1 MNFSPY
7 QAQGQGAAPTQNY
20 IDPIRVSYNNRG
32 EQALVEANSKLHG
45 VVMHGVNAYIQQ
57 RNVAEVM
64 EANNFYNRRMSEEME
79 RLSQKK
85 EGAALN
91 IVEEYDAASQKV
103 RDQVNKKYRK
113 YLFGEQGKALVNTIE
128 RDDIA
133 KRNQMVNYQI
143 AETEKYKTTQYG
155 NELEDIG
162 RNLTMA
168 YSDPATVAYCID
180 KARTVATAFS
190 FNRGDEAIKQAQNKA
205 VTYAVTTAMDAAVA
219 NEDWATVNNLYQK
232 YGNNLNT
239 AAKNQ
244 WSKTIYA
251 KQQADTRIT
260 TYRSIYRPGMTEKEF
275 MDNIRAGLGNFAY
288 DNSSLLR
295 YAEKHIGENVG
306 VNNNC
311 TTFVNQCLTAN
322 GYKPIALYAP
332 NQFDDW
338 QKAEQEGYFIR
349 DRSQLRDGDIVYQD
363 VDGEEGSGGQLDPD
377 HVGIYRASDN
387 TIIQSGVSG
396 GVQYIPA
403 DTYKVLGFI
412 HPEKAELTPG
422 QQEEEMAKAQAYY
435 RKQDSQYK
443 AEQSQAISNGRDN
456 MYMAYFNNPAI
467 TADELKAMAIQT
479 GGGNTHVTAQLLQYA
494 VTLGK
499 AASRAS
505 AAGSGGKYDKN
516 GLRKLDANDK
526 AAIEGKLADGETD
539 EDGLRT
545 MMAKEPVDPSATQ
558 WIEKT
563 IKDYKNGAG
572 VFGYDWGALK
582 QEVTAANPIGRQDA
596 TLWENAQNVVLRD
609 IAQYRKENKGVDPPK
624 EWVKT
629 KLNAA
634 LARKAIYTKTGMM
647 WNSTAEYSPAQLDRK
662 GIENVFDRGNGTYA
676 VKPVK
681 GFPITLTAE
690 QLDEVMNSDL
700 GMQLFRA
707 KNNGK
712 SFLESGK

>member
-7 QAQGQGAAPTQNY
+7 QAQGQGTAPIQNY

-32 EQALVEANSKLHG
+32 EQALVEANSKLYG

-113 YLFGEQGKALVNTIE
+113 YLFGEQGKALVNTVE

-190 FNRGDEAIKQAQNKA
+190 FNRGDEAIKQARNKA

-232 YGNNLNT
+232 YGNNLNV

-251 KQQADTRIT
+251 RQQADTRIT

-363 VDGEEGSGGQLDPD
+363 VDGEEGSGGRLDPD

-412 HPEKAELTPG
+412 HPEKVELTPG
-422 QQEEEMAKAQAYY
+422 QQEEEMVKAQAYY

-443 AEQSQAISNGRDN
+443 AEQSQAISNGRDS

-479 GGGNTHVTAQLLQYA
+479 GGGNTRVTAQLLQYA
-494 VTLGK
+494 VTLGR
-499 AASRAS
+499 AASR
-505 AAGSGGKYDKN
+505 GSGNGKYDKN

-539 EDGLRT
+539 EDGLRA

-563 IKDYKNGAG
+563 INDYKNGAG
-572 VFGYDWGALK
+572 VFSYDWGALK

-629 KLNAA
+629 KLNDA
-634 LARKAIYTKTGMM
+634 LARRAVYTKTGMM

-662 GIENVFDRGNGTYA
+662 GIENVADRGNGTYF
-676 VKPVK
+676 VKPVG

-707 KNNGK
+707 KNDGK

>member
-7 QAQGQGAAPTQNY
+7 QARGQGAAPTQNY

-32 EQALVEANSKLHG
+32 EQALVQADSKLHG

-91 IVEEYDAASQKV
+91 IVEEYDVASQKV
-103 RDQVNKKYRK
+103 REQVDKKYRK
-113 YLFGEQGKALVNTIE
+113 YLWGEQGKALVNTIE

-133 KRNQMVNYQI
+133 KRNQMVHYQI

-168 YSDPATVAYCID
+168 YGDPSTVAYCID

-190 FNRGDEAIKQAQNKA
+190 FNRGGEAIKQAQNKA
-205 VTYAVTTAMDAAVA
+205 VTYAVTTAMEAAVA

-239 AAKNQ
+239 AAKQQ

-251 KQQADTRIT
+251 KQQADNRIT
-260 TYRSIYRPGMTEKEF
+260 AYRSIYRPGMTEKEF

-363 VDGEEGSGGQLDPD
+363 VDGEEGNGGQLDPD

-435 RKQDSQYK
+435 RKQDSQYR
-443 AEQSQAISNGRDN
+443 AQQSQAISNGRDN
-456 MYMAYFNNPAI
+456 MYMAYFNNAAI

-494 VTLGK
+494 GTLER
-499 AASRAS
+499 AARR
-505 AAGSGGKYDKN
+505 GSGNGKYDKN
-516 GLRKLDANDK
+516 GLRKMDANDK
-526 AAIEGKLADGETD
+526 AVIEADLASGYTNPD
-539 EDGLRT
+539 ELRA

-563 IKDYKNGAG
+563 IKDYETPGGAG
-572 VFGYDWGALK
+572 VFSYDWEALK

-596 TLWENAQNVVLRD
+596 SLWKNAQNVAFRD
-609 IAQYRKENKGVDPPK
+609 ISQYRMENKGQNPPVD
-624 EWVKT
+624 WVKS
-629 KLNAA
+629 KLNDA
-634 LARKAIYTKTGMM
+634 LAKRAIYTKTGMV

-662 GIENVFDRGNGTYA
+662 GIEDIADRGNGTYF

-700 GMQLFRA
+700 GIQLFRA
-707 KNNGK
+707 KNNGE
-712 SFLESGK
+712 SFGSEE